1 MKTKRSLLTSVLCV
15 LMLVFSVFAF
25 TACGDCEHE
34 WGEWSVSS
42 PSTCAAQ
49 GTKQRKCSKCDE
61 VQTESID
68 IADHEYD
75 TENLVWTWNGYE
87 SATATLSC
95 ITDST
100 HTRQINANVNDKV
113 TTAPTCTAT
122 GTKTYTATVK
132 IDGVTYTATKNETLA
147 ALGHTEVKD
156 AAVAA
161 TCKQVGLTEGSHCSV
176 CNEVLVAQQEL
187 SKTNHTE
194 ETLSAVTASCSTEG
208 LTEGK
213 KCSVCN
219 EILVAQVSLEKLPH
233 TETVLNA
240 VAPSC
245 SEEGLTEGKKC
256 SVCNEILVAQNPVDK
271 IAHTEETVVGTA
283 PTCSSTGLSDGKK
296 CSVCKEILAAQTILP
311 KTACDYESVITDPT
325 CEAQGYTTHTCS
337 TCGDSYID
345 SYKSALGHAWGS
357 WKANA
362 VSTKTI
368 RACTN
373 NCGEHQ
379 EIISVTAECIGD
391 YYRLIGENVSS
402 DDIVLYAL
410 INDEEGSIIEIGDFT
425 LENTAM
431 TLDGENK
438 VIVKYYTMT
447 TIASVVAIHDNLP
460 NTTSSTE
467 FTWSFDE
474 NNNCYN
480 LTGFTGNSTNVVI
493 PAHINRVPVRNINS
507 RAFEGNQN
515 IVSLTIPASVQSIG
529 EYAFSGCSGLKAL
542 TLNEGLK
549 TINGGA
555 FVGCPITSLVIPD
568 SVTYMGT
575 AYYEQ
580 GAFRDC
586 SKLVSVTI
594 GDGLKNIPNRAFLN
608 CTALK
613 TLVIGDGVETISE
626 YAFCG
631 CISLES
637 VTFGANLLTIGNNV
651 FENCES
657 MVSIDIPGSVQTIG
671 ENAFAGCT
679 GLVTLTLNEGL
690 KTINGGAFMGC
701 PIKTLVIPDS
711 VKTIGTAYYQRG
723 AFKDCTKLTSITI
736 GDGLKSIPEHSFA
749 NCTALKTLIIGDGVE
764 SIGTYAFGGCVSLE
778 SVTFGAN
785 LLTIGN
791 NAFENCESIVSI
803 DIPGSV
809 QTIGENVFAGCT
821 GLVTLTLN
829 EGLKTINGGAFMG
842 CPIKTLV
849 IPDSVKT
856 IGTAYYQRGAFKD
869 CTKLTSITI
878 GDGLKSIPEHS
889 FANCTALKTLII
901 GNAVESI
908 GEYAFGNCTSL
919 NSITFGENLIT
930 IGNYAFQNCESL
942 ESVEIPSTVQ
952 TIGEGAF
959 IECSALA
966 TLKLNEGLKTI
977 YGGAFMGCPLVTLTL
992 PNSVKSIETAYYQ
1005 KGAFKDCTKL
1015 TSVTIGDGMIS
1026 ISEHSF
1032 ANCTA
1037 LKTLVLGDAVES
1049 IGEYAFGNC
1058 TALNSITFG
1067 DSLITIGNYAFQNCE
1082 SLTSIDIPG
1091 TVQTIGEGAFIECS
1105 ALATLKLNEGLKT
1118 IYGGAFMG
1126 CPIKTLVIP
1135 NSVKTLETA
1144 YYQKGAFRDCTQLES
1159 VTIGSG
1165 LQYISDHSF
1174 TNCTAL
1180 KTVVIGN
1187 AVETIGEG
1195 AFSNCSALTNVQ
1207 LGNGLITIANY
1218 AFENCTALTTITIP
1232 DSVQNIGE
1240 HAFKGCALL
1249 VNFNIGIGVQ
1259 RIGAYALQDCISLK
1273 SVAIPANVQ
1282 VIGAGLF
1289 TNCSS
1294 LEEVIIEKG
1303 VLREVG
1309 NDVFNGCSNFDR
1321 MYYTGTA
1328 SDWVLVAVS
1337 EDNSYPLNVSPYYY
1351 SLSSP
1356 SGKGNYWY
1364 YNGNGEIRVWNVSE
1378 TSFKAEEYSEKF
1390 ANSTFGSSNTSYS
1403 SQFLSQLE
1411 GDSLFQARILIW
1423 EALHIATD
1431 SSWESKAISKKD
1443 VYKMVI
1449 YDLLVGEADAQV
1461 NPLAGMD
1468 AACNSYVYDF
1478 AKFLLGKDSLTKAEL
1493 DQLKNLSPLDYDYV
1507 EMVDK
1512 YFKGID
1518 VLKEVFEMSTNLYDA
1533 LYVAAQ
1539 YKALSDMDT
1548 NFYLVLTEISNDGSL
1563 PWDLRNAASECAD
1576 CYRTA
1581 TDALLKKIVVQEFAS
1596 SIMEVLWKDF
1606 QDEAW
1611 KAVLGS
1617 VFPQVKFAD
1626 LTIKGAMFLANM
1638 GFNLDACNEA
1648 YYQLEAAVGL
1658 ENALRNVIKNTLPDY
1673 LRYNYKDKSEYYMYA
1688 IDMYQTSVLL
1698 GFDYSNNLLR
1708 EHSKSADVNAEEKQA
1723 YENMMAQIRGMKQEK
1738 ATMYNNF
1745 ESVIEQLYVAY
1756 YS

>member
-296 CSVCKEILAAQTILP
+296 CSVCKEILVAQTILP

-671 ENAFAGCT
+671 ENA
-679 GLVTLTLNEGL
+679 
-690 KTINGGAFMGC
+690 
-701 PIKTLVIPDS
+701 
-711 VKTIGTAYYQRG
+711 
-723 AFKDCTKLTSITI
+723 
-736 GDGLKSIPEHSFA
+736 
-749 NCTALKTLIIGDGVE
+749 
-764 SIGTYAFGGCVSLE
+764 
-778 SVTFGAN
+778 
-785 LLTIGN
+785 
-791 NAFENCESIVSI
+791 
-803 DIPGSV
+803 
-809 QTIGENVFAGCT
+809 FAGCT